1 MIFSTQIIAAQETE
15 ADTLAIKSKKS
26 KRFYVETG
34 IHIPID
40 DLAEVI
46 KPSPQIGV
54 WYRSEFQKNN
64 FVEFGFN
71 VFIPLKNES
80 FVFKV
85 PDTLIKTNAEGISGM
100 VGFRFNKI
108 YHPFHKKDVS
118 IELNTSLG
126 YAFFMYD
133 ANYHRYLN
141 ELENESKTDKPYSR
155 AFSTFHIGT
164 GVKFNYKNI
173 GCQVHYQW
181 TPYALFSDYIDKN
194 LGAQAIQIGIFY
206 RQ

>member
-15 ADTLAIKSKKS
+15 ADTLAIKSKKYE
-26 KRFYVETG
+26 RFYIETG

-40 DLAEVI
+40 NLAKVI

-54 WYRSEFQKNN
+54 WYRSKFQENN
-64 FVEFGFN
+64 FVEIGFN

-85 PDTLIKTNAEGISGM
+85 PDTLIKTNTEGVSGM
-100 VGFRFNKI
+100 VGFRFNKL
-108 YHPFHKKDVS
+108 YHPFHKKEVS
-118 IELNTSLG
+118 IEWNTSFG

-141 ELENESKTDKPYSR
+141 ELESETKTNKPYSR

-164 GVKFNYKNI
+164 GFKFNYKNI

-194 LGAQAIQIGIFY
+194 FGAQALQIGIFY